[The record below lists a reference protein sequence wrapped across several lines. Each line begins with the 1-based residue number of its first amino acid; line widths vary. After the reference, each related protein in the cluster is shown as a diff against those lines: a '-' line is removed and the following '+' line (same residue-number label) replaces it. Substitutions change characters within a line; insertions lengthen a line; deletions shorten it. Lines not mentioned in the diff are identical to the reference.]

1 MRSVNASALTGAT
14 IRDVHP
20 AVPFPITGPGALAA
34 LDGLTRSL
42 CAGLTSRPQA
52 LIVVGAGFDGRPW
65 AGRALATFRD
75 MNVTTHRHV
84 GTITPA
90 TVVSLW
96 RLLRAHHIDVVI
108 GLGGGTVMDAAKAAS
123 ALAGIDNLGEAE
135 LIEACIHGIPAST
148 SIPIIAVP
156 TTPGTGAEVTPFA
169 TVWDVAGGRK
179 LSLAGPGLRPQASI
193 LDPDLLG
200 GLGRTALAGAALD
213 TICQAAEA
221 AWSVR
226 STPASIA
233 YGLTALGLI
242 GSALERVEKDDL
254 GTADLLALL
263 LAGHHSG
270 HAIAIA
276 PTSSCHAL
284 SYPLTLRL
292 GLSHGHACGVTF
304 SRMLN
309 HNAAITDVDCHD
321 PRGPQHV
328 RTVLDR
334 VAESLGLASP
344 GQAAER
350 IDRFLA
356 ECGLPH
362 LGDLPITAESLVAEA
377 LSYPRCHDNPRRLDG
392 PVLTRLLTSPVGR
405 EELCP

>member
-1 MRSVNASALTGAT
+1 MRSVNASAPTGAT
-14 IRDVHP
+14 ILDVHP
-20 AVPFPITGPGALAA
+20 AVRFPIAGPGSLGALN
-34 LDGLTRSL
+34 GLARSL
-42 CAGLTSRPQA
+42 GGGKARA
-52 LIVVGAGFDGRPW
+52 LVVVGAGFDGRPW
-65 AGRALATFRD
+65 ANRALATIRD
-75 MNVTTHRHV
+75 MDATIHRHA
-84 GTITPA
+84 GTTTPA
-90 TVVSLW
+90 SVVSLW
-96 RLLRAHHIDVVI
+96 RQLRAHHIEVVI
-108 GLGGGTVMDAAKAAS
+108 GLGGGTVMDAAKAAAS
-123 ALAGIDNLGEAE
+123 LAGIDNLEEAK
-135 LIEACIHGIPAST
+135 LIDACIKGIPAST
-148 SIPIIAVP
+148 PIPIIAVP
-156 TTPGTGAEVTPFA
+156 TTPGTGAEVTHFA
-169 TVWDVAGGRK
+169 TVWDVTGGRK
-179 LSLAGPGLRPQASI
+179 LSLTGPGLRPQASI
-193 LDPDLLG
+193 LDPDLLV
-200 GLGRTALAGAALD
+200 GLGRTALAGAVLD

-304 SRMLN
+304 SRMLHYN
-309 HNAAITDVDCHD
+309 TAITDVDCHD

-328 RTVLDR
+328 RAVLDR
-334 VAESLGLASP
+334 VAESLGQACP
-344 GQAAER
+344 DKAAER

-377 LSYPRCHDNPRRLDG
+377 LSYPRCHDNPRRLDV
-392 PVLTRLLTSPVGR
+392 PALTRALTTAVGR